1 MRFSQIS
8 GVIVSAC
15 IVTVTIPQAAAAPV
29 PGPAAAAPTVAPA
42 APGDE
47 DAEAKQL
54 FNARKYPEAAQA
66 FEQLFARTQ
75 SPKHLFNAAM
85 ARELAGHEGHA
96 YMLLRRYLTLQ
107 GLAPNEEARAK
118 DRVDALQRRTVPV
131 RLVIVPESLPAD
143 KLQVTIERTASGHVS
158 DAGRAPLVMGP
169 DLLAQFAVQG
179 LPGQYDLFLE
189 QGPWVFSAAAEGYEP
204 GKQDAAFQAG
214 QAQVAVAL
222 TPLAPPTAQVTA
234 NFAPQTAVDAG
245 IDITL
250 THEGEPP
257 HTEQVRSPAIAWE
270 LAPGAYRLAASA
282 RGFKKV
288 EQQFTVDRD
297 PVALDLRFE
306 PEPVPEPKPK
316 PSKSDPWLVG
326 QAVGGGVLLVG
337 GIAVLA
343 VGSGNW
349 RTTLDSYD
357 AYAGK
362 NVQNWDIAADNLFKS
377 WKTYGAGA
385 GLLGAGFGVGMG
397 AVLTHYERK
406 LSKPKTVWAIETGI
420 GAGLAILGGILIG
433 RAGSNLSATQDGH
446 ARNFDN
452 LESGVRGDF
461 AGMQHGVGGGSALL
475 GFGTGL
481 ALSGVLG
488 LIRTGRPKK
497 TTVAPTGAGLVIS
510 GRF

>member
-8 GVIVSAC
+8 GVVVSAC
-15 IVTVTIPQAAAAPV
+15 IVTATLPQAAAARA
-29 PGPAAAAPTVAPA
+29 PAAASTVAPA

-75 SPKHLFNAAM
+75 TPKHLFNAAM

-96 YMLLRRYLTLQ
+96 YVLLRRYLLLR
-107 GLAPNEEARAK
+107 GLAPNEEARAR

-143 KLQVTIERTASGHVS
+143 KLQVTIERTASGHAG

-204 GKQDAAFQAG
+204 GKQDAAFQTG
-214 QAQVAVAL
+214 QAQVAVVL
-222 TPLAPPTAQVTA
+222 TPLAPPTASVTA

-245 IDITL
+245 IDLTL
-250 THEGEPP
+250 TRDGDPP
-257 HTEQVRSPAIAWE
+257 HTEQVRTPAIAWQ
-270 LAPGAYRLAASA
+270 LAPGPYKLAASA
-282 RGFKKV
+282 KGFKKV
-288 EQQFTVDRD
+288 EQQFAVDKD

-306 PEPVPEPKPK
+306 PEPVPDIKPP
-316 PSKSDPWLVG
+316 PSKGDPWLIG

-349 RTTLDSYD
+349 RTTLGRYD

-362 NVQNWDIAADNLFKS
+362 SAMNWDIAADNLFKS
-377 WKTYGAGA
+377 WKIYGAGA
-385 GLLGAGFGVGMG
+385 GLLGAGIGVGAG
-397 AVLTHYERK
+397 AVLTYYERK
-406 LSKPKTVWAIETGI
+406 LSKPKALWAIHTGV
-420 GAGLAILGGILIG
+420 GAGLAIIGGLLIG
-433 RAGSNLSATQDGH
+433 RAGSNLATTQEGH
-446 ARNFDN
+446 ARNFDD
-452 LESGVRGDF
+452 LEPGIRGDF
-461 AGMQHGVGGGSALL
+461 ARMQHAVGGGSALL
-475 GFGTGL
+475 GLGTGL
-481 ALSGVLG
+481 ALTGVLG

-497 TTVAPTGAGLVIS
+497 TTIAPTGTGLVIS